1 MAKLRTPPIYTSP
14 QDAALAFYQA
24 FEARDLDAMMA
35 AWADDEEIICVHPG
49 GPRMVGYDAVRTAWE
64 QLFSGDV
71 KLTFR
76 LDEIVVIETVGLA
89 MQSAI
94 EHVSTSAGT
103 ARGTAVAT
111 NVFMRTPSGWRVV
124 CHHASPV
131 AALVTTPPTGPL
143 H

>member
-14 QDAALAFYQA
+14 QDAAVAFYQA

-64 QLFSGDV
+64 QLFSGDA

-76 LDEIVVIETVGLA
+76 LDEIVIIETVGLA

-111 NVFMRTPSGWRVV
+111 NIFMRTPSGWRVV

-131 AALVTTPPTGPL
+131 AALVANTPTGPL